1 MTSRYL
7 CIFTICLILF
17 PTGCS
22 YRFVDPF
29 PASDFALVLV
39 RNATEEAGLASLLEE
54 EMRRSGGF
62 KERSANRLS
71 VTITGF
77 TESVESVNSDGIP
90 VRQKLT
96 MDIAWKVE
104 GTQTAQATFGKE
116 VVVQSYPWSN
126 DLITL
131 DWNRSAAVRLL
142 TELAAR
148 SVFERLGGQ
157 P

>member
-1 MTSRYL
+1 MIYRYL
-7 CIFTICLILF
+7 GIFTICLLLF

-29 PASDFALVLV
+29 PASDYALVLV
-39 RNATEEAGLASLLEE
+39 RNATEEAGLATLLEE
-54 EMRRSGGF
+54 EMRKQGGF

-96 MDIAWKVE
+96 MDVAWKVE
-104 GTQTAQATFGKE
+104 GTQSAQTTFGKD
-116 VVVQSYPWSN
+116 VVVRSYPYSPV
-126 DLITL
+126 LTTL
-131 DWNRSAAVRLL
+131 DFSRSAAVRLL
-142 TELAAR
+142 TEMAAR
-148 SVFERLGGQ
+148 NIFERLGEQ

>member
-7 CIFTICLILF
+7 GLFNICLILF
-17 PTGCS
+17 STGCS

-29 PASDFALVLV
+29 PASDYALVSV
-39 RNATEEAGLASLLEE
+39 RNATEEAGLASMLEE

-71 VTITGF
+71 VTITDF
-77 TESVESVNSDGIP
+77 TESVESVSSDGIP

-104 GTQTAQATFGKE
+104 GTLTAQATFGKE
-116 VVVQSYPWSN
+116 VVVREYAYST
-126 DLITL
+126 DLTTL

>member
-1 MTSRYL
+1 MTHRYL
-7 CIFTICLILF
+7 SLFLILLVLV
-17 PTGCS
+17 PAGCS

-29 PASDFALVLV
+29 PASDYALVSV
-39 RNATEEAGLASLLEE
+39 RNATEEAGLASMLEE

-71 VTITGF
+71 VTITDF
-77 TESVESVNSDGIP
+77 TESVESVSSDGIP

-116 VVVQSYPWSN
+116 VVVREYAYST
-126 DLITL
+126 DLTTL